1 MIEQGDNNASLIRS
15 LPWRDRL
22 AILAVI
28 GVVISHVDGELSD
41 ADAANLAALR
51 SELADRLRGEIR
63 ALDATDQIPAG
74 ALDLDAIV
82 EALRAEGAQL
92 ELL

>member
-28 GVVISHVDGELSD
+28 GVVTVLSWVYLVDMAIDMDSMMRSD
-41 ADAANLAALR
+41 SMQEMGSGGD
-51 SELADRLRGEIR
+51 G
-63 ALDATDQIPAG
+63 
-74 ALDLDAIV
+74 
-82 EALRAEGAQL
+82 
-92 ELL
+92 